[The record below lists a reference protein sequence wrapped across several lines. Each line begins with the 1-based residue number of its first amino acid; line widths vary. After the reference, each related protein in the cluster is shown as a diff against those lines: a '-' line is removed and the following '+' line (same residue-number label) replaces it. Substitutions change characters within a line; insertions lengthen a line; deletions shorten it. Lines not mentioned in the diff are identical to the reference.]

1 MIVASDRQGGQV
13 TSWDDSDQIPDGPSP
28 EPFLP
33 AVRPGPAVLDADSWE
48 EHEDPEP
55 IVETYEGR
63 RRAAASTSL
72 RAWVVLAAVLIGL
85 GAVVAIPLAL
95 FARRDHSEPAA
106 AETTTASLQASADAT
121 TPGTGLVP
129 ATGAPARPTTTR
141 PPASTTTTTRTS
153 AAAFSVTLE
162 AEGAALSGSA
172 WATNYDGAS
181 GGRIVRNV
189 GNWDGNP
196 GTVKFSVT
204 LPAAGSYVITMW
216 YVHLDGEQ
224 TRSAQISVSGADP
237 VTRAFTGSATCC
249 QSGSL
254 PPISLAAG
262 VHTVTIGNPT
272 GHSPSIDKIAIAR
285 A

>member
-1 MIVASDRQGGQV
+1 
-13 TSWDDSDQIPDGPSP
+13 
-28 EPFLP
+28 
-33 AVRPGPAVLDADSWE
+33 VLDADSWE
-48 EHEDPEP
+48 EHEGPGP

-63 RRAAASTSL
+63 RRAAAPKSI
-72 RAWVVLAAVLIGL
+72 RRWVVLAAVLVGL

-95 FARRDHSEPAA
+95 FARRDHSEPA
-106 AETTTASLQASADAT
+106 TADTATRSQPTSADGT

-129 ATGAPARPTTTR
+129 ATGASARPMTTR
-141 PPASTTTTTRTS
+141 PPASTTTATTTRTS
-153 AAAFSVTLE
+153 VAAFSMTLE

-224 TRSAQISVSGADP
+224 TRSAQITVSGVDP
-237 VTRAFTGSATCC
+237 VTRTFTGSSTCC
-249 QSGSL
+249 ERASL
-254 PPISLAAG
+254 PAMSLAAG
-262 VHTVTIGNPT
+262 LHTVTISNPT
-272 GHSPSIDKIAIAR
+272 GHAPSIDKIAIAR